1 MIGLIIMWGAAIGTI
16 LAALS
21 VYRYNTGKLD
31 RNNKNLLELYKKRA
45 SKLRPVNK
53 SGDEFKFRLRDYY
66 IASSYN
72 SCCGNEF
79 FFDYVDYEPLKQVIK
94 QGARCLDFEIYS
106 VDGNCVVA
114 AGKSAS
120 YHIKGT
126 LFYLTSNSQC
136 TETTLENIYIY
147 L

>member
-1 MIGLIIMWGAAIGTI
+1 MWGAAIGTI

-72 SCCGNEF
+72 SCCGNDRTHFLQF
-79 FFDYVDYEPLKQVIK
+79 FVELLGLIDLGKQMRFSGHYPVF
-94 QGARCLDFEIYS
+94 GEA
-106 VDGNCVVA
+106 V
-114 AGKSAS
+114 
-120 YHIKGT
+120 
-126 LFYLTSNSQC
+126 
-136 TETTLENIYIY
+136 
-147 L
+147 